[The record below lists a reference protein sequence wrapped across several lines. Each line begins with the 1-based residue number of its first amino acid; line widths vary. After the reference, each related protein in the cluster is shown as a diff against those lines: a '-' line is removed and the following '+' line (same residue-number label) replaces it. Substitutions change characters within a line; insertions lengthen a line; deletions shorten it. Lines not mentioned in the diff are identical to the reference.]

1 MIIKIQ
7 QLIEAIHAGE
17 TGTPKEL
24 SSKLGVSERMVYK
37 YIGIIKTEFK
47 APIKYNRLT
56 KTYFFEAKG
65 RLDFVGRRKRGNI
78 FGTN

>member
-7 QLIEAIHAGE
+7 QLIEVIHAGD

-24 SSKLGVSERMVYK
+24 STKLGVSERMVYK

-47 APIKYNRLT
+47 APIKYNRVA
-56 KTYFFEAKG
+56 KTYFFEGKG
-65 RLDFVGRRKRGNI
+65 KLDLRWQKKKVEKV
-78 FGTN
+78 

>member
-7 QLIEAIHAGE
+7 QLIEIIHLGD
-17 TGTPKEL
+17 TGTPKDI
-24 SSKLGVSERMVYK
+24 SIKLGISERMVYK

-56 KTYFFEAKG
+56 KTYFFEGKG
-65 RLDFVGRRKRGNI
+65 TLDLRWQKKKG
-78 FGTN
+78 

>member
-47 APIKYNRLT
+47 APIKYNRVT
-56 KTYFFEAKG
+56 ITYFFEGKG
-65 RLDFVGRRKRGNI
+65 KLDLRWQKKKG
-78 FGTN
+78 

>member
-37 YIGIIKTEFK
+37 YIGIIITEFK

-56 KTYFFEAKG
+56 KTYFFEGKG
-65 RLDFVGRRKRGNI
+65 KLDLRWQKKKG
-78 FGTN
+78 

>member
-56 KTYFFEAKG
+56 KTYFFEEKG
-65 RLDFVGRRKRGNI
+65 RLDLRWQKKKG
-78 FGTN
+78 

>member
-24 SSKLGVSERMVYK
+24 SCKLGVSERMVYK

-47 APIKYNRLT
+47 APIKYNRFT
-56 KTYFFEAKG
+56 KTYFFEGKG
-65 RLDFVGRRKRGNI
+65 RLDLRWQKKKG
-78 FGTN
+78 

>member
-7 QLIEAIHAGE
+7 QLIEIIHLGD
-17 TGTPKEL
+17 TGTPKDI
-24 SSKLGVSERMVYK
+24 SIKLGISERMVYK

-56 KTYFFEAKG
+56 KTYFFEGKG
-65 RLDFVGRRKRGNI
+65 TLDLRWQKKRG
-78 FGTN
+78 